1 MADLGC
7 VYRNSE
13 TKRYAINAK
22 LTTRAKVWGTP
33 GSGELI
39 TTNLIVERYVSK
51 VVFGPLENELSN
63 WTDNPRQVIKQMEAI
78 AKLRGTI
85 GDRCFNFE
93 VKGT

>member
-7 VYRNSE
+7 VYRNHE
-13 TKRYAINAK
+13 TQRYAINAK
-22 LTTRAKVWGTP
+22 LTTRAKIWGTP
-33 GSGELI
+33 GSRQLI
-39 TTNLIVERYVSK
+39 TTNFIVEREVSK
-51 VVFGPLENELSN
+51 VVFGPLEDELSN
-63 WTDNPRQVIKQMEAI
+63 WTEKPRAVIKQMEAI